1 MHYQNAFELYYGSK
15 RALHEM
21 YYGTIKKPKDIFST
35 CKSPK
40 DIYHMQRKIKHE

>member
-15 RALHEM
+15 KALHEM
-21 YYGTIKKPKDIFST
+21 YFGTIKKPKDIFKS

-40 DIYHMQRKIKHE
+40 DIYHLHRKIKHE